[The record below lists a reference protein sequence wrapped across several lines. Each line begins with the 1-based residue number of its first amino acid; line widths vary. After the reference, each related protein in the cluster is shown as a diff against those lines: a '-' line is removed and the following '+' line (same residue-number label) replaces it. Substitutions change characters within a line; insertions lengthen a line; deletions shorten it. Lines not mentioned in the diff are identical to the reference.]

1 MPALTRKAGLAF
13 GGHNKPRKIAL
24 PELGEGEFA
33 YIRIMD
39 ADDLIRLQEL
49 DSELSDADAKTG
61 TAMAAWC
68 VLGMCDEK
76 GKPLFTEADLP
87 KIKRWPY
94 FTLVRCANAI
104 AELNGATEEAMKV
117 SKKDS
122 RSRRTG
128 SRSRSRRT

>member
-13 GGHNKPRKIAL
+13 SGKHNRRKILL
-24 PELGEGEFA
+24 PEFGADEFA
-33 YIRIMD
+33 YIRVMD
-39 ADDLIRLQEL
+39 ADDLVRLQEL
-49 DSELSDADAKTG
+49 DGELSDADAKTG

-68 VLGMCDEK
+68 VLGICDEH

-87 KIKRWPY
+87 KIKKWPY

-104 AELNGATEEAMKV
+104 AELNGVTEEAVKV
-117 SKKDS
+117 SKKGS
-122 RSRRTG
+122 KSRRTN